1 MSGTSKGGGGG
12 GSGSGGDGG
21 VAGSERGADGSPAGD
36 DRARR
41 SANDAGEI
49 MTGETPDAL
58 SLAERR
64 VRALEDIAEA
74 MRGVRGHLVDVS
86 LWLAHIGR
94 NLPPDLRR

>member
-12 GSGSGGDGG
+12 GGGG
-21 VAGSERGADGSPAGD
+21 VAGSERGADGSSAGD

-41 SANDAGEI
+41 RADDAGE
-49 MTGETPDAL
+49 MLSGETPDAL